1 MKRAILHE
9 FHDIFAAYWDNDV
22 FSWWT
27 FSSYLNMWFCLNSIL
42 DDVVDLVYFLCSKR
56 QKSLFDFDN
65 LGCANTLFQSLSIS
79 FLRLF
84 RDFGWFDIFEV
95 FGDLVNLL
103 LWFGRNRGWESSLY
117 SPGSVCQWLYC
128 SYWVQMVFLE
138 WIFLRFSF

>member
-1 MKRAILHE
+1 
-9 FHDIFAAYWDNDV
+9 
-22 FSWWT
+22 
-27 FSSYLNMWFCLNSIL
+27 MWFCLNSIL

-103 LWFGRNRGWESSLY
+103 L
-117 SPGSVCQWLYC
+117 
-128 SYWVQMVFLE
+128 
-138 WIFLRFSF
+138 